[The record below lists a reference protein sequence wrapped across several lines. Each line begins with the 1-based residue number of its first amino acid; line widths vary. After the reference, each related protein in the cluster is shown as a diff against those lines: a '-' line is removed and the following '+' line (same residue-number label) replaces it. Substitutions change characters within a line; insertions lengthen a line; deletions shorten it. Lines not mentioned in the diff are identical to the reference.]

1 MTRMLGKIVR
11 KTGANVLFLIAVCIL
26 YLVLAALNFDTARAG
41 FAAFLKLL
49 TGILPTLGIVF
60 ALLFVSNL
68 VLDPRKIVRYLG
80 REAGKGGWLI
90 AMVAGI
96 VSAGPIYL
104 WYPLLS
110 DLQEKGMRP
119 AFTAV
124 FLYNRAVKIPL
135 LPMMIL
141 YFGLKSVI
149 ILTLYMMIFSMLNG
163 LIVERILKGG
173 RRT

>member
-1 MTRMLGKIVR
+1 MEVSG
-11 KTGANVLFLIAVCIL
+11 
-26 YLVLAALNFDTARAG
+26 LAAVPPALPV
-41 FAAFLKLL
+41 LVILL
-49 TGILPTLGIVF
+49 
-60 ALLFVSNL
+60 
-68 VLDPRKIVRYLG
+68 
-80 REAGKGGWLI
+80 EAGKVGWLI